1 MASWDEVDKRQS
13 GFTLDE
19 VDKRQSGFTLE
30 LAPVSH
36 FLSSAFPNPT
46 MLIAIIKAIQAV

>member
-1 MASWDEVDKRQS
+1 MASW
-13 GFTLDE
+13 DE